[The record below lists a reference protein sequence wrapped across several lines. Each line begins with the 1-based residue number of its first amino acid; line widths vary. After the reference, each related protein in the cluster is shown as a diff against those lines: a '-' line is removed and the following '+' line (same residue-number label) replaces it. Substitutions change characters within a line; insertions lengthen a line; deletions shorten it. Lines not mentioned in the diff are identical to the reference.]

1 MHRTIAALALSVV
14 AAAAIPA
21 LGADDNVGR
30 IGASLRIL
38 NNGRH
43 LTPYGRLVNV
53 GNVPTGGALTPDG
66 RFYWT
71 VSAGSGFNDVRIV
84 SVKSAKVV
92 QTIPLPGASGGVV
105 IDRKGKRAYVS
116 GLANST
122 NLETSR
128 PSLPGGAGDVIHVF
142 RLAKSGK
149 ATETGQLPVPAPA
162 DAEPPNDFPLPSAK
176 KIGYPEYLD
185 VTPNGKTLVVPLN
198 LANRAAIVD
207 IKTKAVRYATV
218 GRYPYAAA
226 VLPDGRRAFVSN
238 ETTGTVSVIDL
249 ATAKVVKTI
258 TTGGHLAHPEA
269 IVAPKGRRAYV
280 TVANKDRLA
289 VIDTKK
295 LKVVKN
301 IDVGVKAGIGT
312 NPNALALYKGRVLV

>member
-1 MHRTIAALALSVV
+1 MHRTIAALALSVT

-21 LGADDNVGR
+21 LGADDNEGR
-30 IGASLRIL
+30 IGPSLRIL

-53 GNVPTGGALTPDG
+53 GNIPPGGPLPPDG

-128 PSLPGGAGDVIHVF
+128 PSLPGGTGDVIHVF
-142 RLAKSGK
+142 RLAKSGR

-162 DAEPPNDFPLPSAK
+162 DAEPPNDFPLPSTK

-185 VTPNGKTLVVPLN
+185 ISPNGKTLVVPLN

-207 IKTKAVRYATV
+207 VKSKAVRYATV

-226 VLPDGRRAFVSN
+226 VLPDGRRALVSN
-238 ETTGTVSVIDL
+238 ETTGTVSVVDL
-249 ATAKVVKTI
+249 ATAKVTKTI
-258 TTGGHLAHPEA
+258 SAGGHLSHPEA

-280 TVANKDRLA
+280 TVTNKDRVA

-295 LKVVKN
+295 LKVIKN
-301 IDVGVKAGIGT
+301 ISVATKAGIG
-312 NPNALALYKGRVLV
+312 